1 MSQSDIRSD
10 METLK
15 SINIEIARLTEN
27 IKKLKMNAKQT
38 EHRIMVYLEEKK
50 QRGVKLPEDQ
60 SGNKVGYFI
69 ETKQKVLPKPEKEK
83 NLSSIE
89 ILKNN
94 NVKNPEKVLEELL
107 KSRKGEKIVVPK
119 LKQINK

>member
-15 SINIEIARLTEN
+15 NINTEIARLTEN
-27 IKKLKMNAKQT
+27 IKKLKLDGKKT
-38 EHRIMVYLEEKK
+38 EQRIMVYLEEKK

-94 NVKNPEKVLEELL
+94 NVKNPEKVLEEIL
-107 KSRKGEKIVVPK
+107 KSRKGDKIVIPK